1 MRPPPTYFPLPINLQ
16 IPVFLISARIPLRHS
31 PVFELANM
39 VSANLEGTRSFRV
52 AYASEERFTEE
63 MLGLD
68 LRTKSM
74 LVKGFDG

>member
-1 MRPPPTYFPLPINLQ
+1 
-16 IPVFLISARIPLRHS
+16 
-31 PVFELANM
+31 M
-39 VSANLEGTRSFRV
+39 VSANLEGTYSFRV
-52 AYASEERFTEE
+52 AYACEERFTEE